1 MTHDLVV
8 RGGTIVDGTGGST
21 FPGDVAVDGGVI
33 TDLGRIT
40 GHGRTEI
47 DAAGG
52 FVTPGFVDV
61 HTHYD
66 GQVTWS
72 HSLAS
77 SSHHGVTTVVM
88 GNCGVGFAPCRRED
102 RRLLMRLM
110 EGVEDIPGAVLDE
123 GLPWTWSTF
132 GEYLDALDA
141 RRYDADVAAQIG
153 HAPLRVFAMG
163 ERGADREPANAE
175 DRAAMRAV
183 VAEALRNG
191 AFGFST
197 SRTIVHRSS
206 DGRQTFSLGAAE
218 AELMAIAAGMRDA
231 EAGVIQFISDF
242 DDVDGEWA
250 VLRRMIA
257 HAGRPASLT
266 LLQHEHQP
274 ERWRRVLQHIHDAVH
289 DGLAIKGQVAVRP
302 VALIFGFGLS
312 LTPFSRLPA
321 YEALAGLATD
331 ARWRALRDPEVRA
344 RIVAQRH
351 DDPAFARRVANFD
364 NLYALGDPPDYEPP
378 AAASVAAI
386 AAREGRAPA
395 EVAYDFMLA
404 DDGQGMLYRPLYNY
418 AGRNL
423 DVVREM
429 MTAPDTLLGLSDGGA
444 HYGYICDASFPTYL
458 LAHWTRD
465 RGRGGRMALEEA
477 VRRQTLETAAAVGLH
492 DRGLVAR
499 GYKADLNVIDM
510 TRLAI
515 RRPRIVHDLP
525 AGGRRLAQQA
535 DGYVATIVAGEVTYR
550 DGKATGALPGRL
562 VRRGRAPR
570 MRRAPAPS
578 E

>member
-1 MTHDLVV
+1 MSHDLVV
-8 RGGTIVDGTGGST
+8 RGGTIVDGTGGTS
-21 FPGDVAVDGGVI
+21 FAGDVAVDDGII
-33 TDLGRIT
+33 TAIGRVA
-40 GHGRTEI
+40 GRGREEI
-47 DAAGG
+47 DAGG
-52 FVTPGFVDV
+52 CFVTPGFVDV

-102 RRLLMRLM
+102 RHLVMRLM
-110 EGVEDIPGAVLDE
+110 EGVEDIPGAVLDD
-123 GLPWTWSTF
+123 GLPWTWTSF
-132 GEYLDALDA
+132 GDYLDTLDE
-141 RRYDADVAAQIG
+141 RHYDADVAAQVG

-163 ERGADREPANAE
+163 ERGANREPATAE
-175 DRAAMRAV
+175 DRATMRTL
-183 VAEALRNG
+183 VAQAIAEG

-197 SRTIVHRSS
+197 SRTINHRSS
-206 DGRQTFSLGAAE
+206 DGRPTFSLGAAE
-218 AELMAIAAGMRDA
+218 AELMAIADGMRAAD
-231 EAGVIQFISDF
+231 AGVLQFISDF

-250 VLRRMIA
+250 MLRRMIA

-274 ERWRRVLQHIHDAVH
+274 ERWRRVLRHIHDAVA
-289 DGLAIKGQVAVRP
+289 DGLAVKGQVAVRP

-312 LTPFSRLPA
+312 LSPFSRLPS
-321 YEALAGLATD
+321 YEALAALSDD
-331 ARWRALRDPEVRA
+331 ARWRALRNREIRE
-344 RIVAQRH
+344 RIVAERH

-364 NLYALGDPPDYEPP
+364 NLYALGDPPDYEPQP
-378 AAASVAAI
+378 DASVAAI
-386 AAREGRAPA
+386 AAREGRTPE
-395 EVAYDFMLA
+395 EVAYDLLLA
-404 DDGQGMLYRPLYNY
+404 HDGEGMLYRPLYNY

-423 DVVREM
+423 DVVHEM

-465 RGRGGRMALEEA
+465 RGRGRLSLEHA
-477 VRRQTLETAAAVGLH
+477 VRRQTLENAAAVGLR

-510 TRLAI
+510 TRLALH
-515 RRPRIVHDLP
+515 RPRIVHDLP
-525 AGGRRLAQQA
+525 AGGRRLAQRA
-535 DGYVATIVAGEVTYR
+535 EGYVATIVTGEVTYR
-550 DGKATGALPGRL
+550 DGAATGALPGRL

-570 MRRAPAPS
+570 AGT
-578 E
+578 